1 MQPSPGWC
9 WTAVR
14 CAAPR
19 RWRTAASLRRTRVR
33 PATRV
38 RQAGRAHRRI
48 PRPARL
54 CRHQLQLL
62 CHVKCPSGLAAQPG
76 PSTCN
81 QRHTSSLLFT
91 CLAGSRT
98 SSRSSACTRRARS
111 QGSRRCGNDRRS
123 GGEGAWVAVSD
134 GLTGASTGAPMT
146 EVVPQRQAALGLVC
160 QSRCPQ
166 CTLLDCFL
174 VLRPA
179 GVLTSKKRRLIQLME
194 VLHSTRA
201 KRYPT
206 VPAKLLITSRTPQSE
221 NWVQNLGRA
230 P

>member
-1 MQPSPGWC
+1 M
-9 WTAVR
+9 
-14 CAAPR
+14 
-19 RWRTAASLRRTRVR
+19 
-33 PATRV
+33 
-38 RQAGRAHRRI
+38 
-48 PRPARL
+48 
-54 CRHQLQLL
+54 
-62 CHVKCPSGLAAQPG
+62 
-76 PSTCN
+76 
-81 QRHTSSLLFT
+81 
-91 CLAGSRT
+91 
-98 SSRSSACTRRARS
+98 
-111 QGSRRCGNDRRS
+111 
-123 GGEGAWVAVSD
+123 AVSD